1 MTKII
6 LKKDSVFGYSEISVS
21 GHSGYS
27 DEGSDIVC
35 AYISSACD
43 LVMSILIDELG
54 ADVETDI
61 NPEKAFVS
69 VKVLPTV
76 KNTEVSESISA
87 VMRGFSVQM
96 MDFSKEFPKFVSITY
111 AKE

>member
-27 DEGSDIVC
+27 DESSDIVC
-35 AYISSACD
+35 AYISSSSE
-43 LVMSILIDELG
+43 LVMSILIDALG
-54 ADVETDI
+54 ADIETDI
-61 NPEKAFVS
+61 NPEKAFIS
-69 VKVLPTV
+69 IKVLPTD
-76 KNTEVSESISA
+76 KNFSVSESISA
-87 VMRGFSVQM
+87 VVRGFESQM
-96 MDFSKEFPKFVSITY
+96 RDFSKEFRKFVSITF